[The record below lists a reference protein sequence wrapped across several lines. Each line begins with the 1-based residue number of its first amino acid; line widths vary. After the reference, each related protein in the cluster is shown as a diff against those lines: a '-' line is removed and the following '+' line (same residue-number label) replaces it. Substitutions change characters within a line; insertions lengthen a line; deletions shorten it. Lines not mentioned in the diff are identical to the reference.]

1 MDNDARYAQACRLGL
16 LASAAVHWAAAA
28 LIMSN
33 ELLSASTWEYS
44 RTVRRL
50 ALLLVQT
57 LSAG

>member
-1 MDNDARYAQACRLGL
+1 MDNDACYARACRLGL
-16 LASAAVHWAAAA
+16 LAGAAVHWAAAA

-44 RTVRRL
+44 RAVRRL
-50 ALLLVQT
+50 ALVLIQT